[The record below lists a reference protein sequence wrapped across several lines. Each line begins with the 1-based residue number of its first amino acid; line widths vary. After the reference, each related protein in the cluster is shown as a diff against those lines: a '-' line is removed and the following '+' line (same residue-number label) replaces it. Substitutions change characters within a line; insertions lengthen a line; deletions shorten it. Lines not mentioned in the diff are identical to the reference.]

1 MRSNCAS
8 DRRPPSACRSPRRQ
22 SRTVPKTSKLRSAID
37 MASAVW
43 HGIPVPSRMKFCP
56 SCASPLIARKLD
68 ERTRLVCASESCD
81 YVFYDNPAPVVAAL
95 VEHGQTVLLVRN
107 KGWPEK
113 WYGLVSG
120 FLEKGESPEDGVL
133 REVREELG
141 LRGDIVSFIGAYAF
155 PENNQVI
162 LAYHVRAHGDIEL
175 GEELAG

>member
-1 MRSNCAS
+1 M
-8 DRRPPSACRSPRRQ
+8 Q
-22 SRTVPKTSKLRSAID
+22 E
-37 MASAVW
+37 
-43 HGIPVPSRMKFCP
+43 MKFCP
-56 SCASPLIARKLD
+56 SCAAPLRPRAAEGR
-68 ERTRLVCASESCD
+68 ERLACSSGSCD

-95 VEHGQTVLLVRN
+95 VEHGETVLLVRN
-107 KGWPEK
+107 KGWPDK

-175 GEELAG
+175 GEELAGVKAVPPDKLRPWPLGTGHAVRDWLERRAQEPGTVA